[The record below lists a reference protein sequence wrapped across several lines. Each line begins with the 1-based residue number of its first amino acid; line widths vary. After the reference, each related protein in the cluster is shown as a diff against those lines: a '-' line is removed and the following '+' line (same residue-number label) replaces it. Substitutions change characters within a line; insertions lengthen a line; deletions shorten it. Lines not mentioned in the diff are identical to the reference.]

1 MPVVCQAEAGYARFI
16 QSGENGFL
24 FRSEAEARAQ
34 LAALQHDPELRRRVG
49 AAARRTVEAMYGP
62 AYLERLRAAYLS

>member
-1 MPVVCQAEAGYARFI
+1 M
-16 QSGENGFL
+16 
-24 FRSEAEARAQ
+24 FRTEAEARAQ